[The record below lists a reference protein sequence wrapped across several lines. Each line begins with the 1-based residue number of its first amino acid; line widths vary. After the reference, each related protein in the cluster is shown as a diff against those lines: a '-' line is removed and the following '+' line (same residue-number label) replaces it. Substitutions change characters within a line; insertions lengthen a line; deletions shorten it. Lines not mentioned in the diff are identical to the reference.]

1 MKHGRR
7 INTMNIPDDVDIN
20 YDSEPDDVEQKLS
33 NKKYILDNEKFNH
46 VVKRENDFD
55 KTIQCKKKEIKV
67 YAANNLGMNRFTGA
81 RKPSPLQ
88 RLESGFKGMF
98 FSVDSE
104 VLRRFPGLRK
114 EVIKTHRKKN
124 AILNTKI
131 DLGHLAYFY
140 LKDVNNTQQAR
151 INSLKGRK
159 LKQSSNYSCVADKDI
174 YELEFQK
181 LINKFKYKQTNSFSL
196 SKGGGNNSTIKSST
210 TNIHESN
217 NNSNSNCGGH
227 NSGYAYTHTNVN
239 TSTNANDDTLLYS
252 KHKPKLK
259 LIDMSKLN
267 LSNVKTIQTNSTSA
281 SSRKQY
287 HPLII
292 KDSSRKNHSLMYNTT
307 SAFTHHM
314 SNSNVAHHY
323 HHHQSQSPRNTK
335 RIVKPSTH
343 HRSVLSMNP
352 TSKRSRNTHHLN
364 LHQSIVSNANALE
377 THTSHLENELYKII
391 DSQQY
396 LKTMPVMDQ
405 NHRKDFEEMYG
416 LKVNKQSEK
425 KAEAKKQV
433 LEAIQIRGQYR
444 VMDKDKADFIKFSDD
459 ITKLPDEVALVIAE
473 RIVNAYN
480 NQSDKLEKV
489 TNKYGMISDAERER
503 KMKMRERLD
512 NNFRKIKRL
521 GVYLER
527 KEIKIKSMLQKQKK

>member
-1 MKHGRR
+1 MKPGRR
-7 INTMNIPDDVDIN
+7 INTMNIPNDIDMN
-20 YDSEPDDVEQKLS
+20 YDSEPDDVEQKLI
-33 NKKYILDNEKFNH
+33 NKKYILDNDKFNK

-159 LKQSSNYSCVADKDI
+159 LKQSSNYSVIADKDI

-181 LINKFKYKQTNSFSL
+181 LVNKFKNKQTSSFSL
-196 SKGGGNNSTIKSST
+196 TKGNNSTIKSSSM
-210 TNIHESN
+210 NIHESN
-217 NNSNSNCGGH
+217 NNSNCNNHDSGCG
-227 NSGYAYTHTNVN
+227 YTHTNVN
-239 TSTNANDDTLLYS
+239 VNDDALLYN

-267 LSNVKTIQTNSTSA
+267 LSNMKTIQTNSTSA
-281 SSRKQY
+281 SSRGRC
-287 HPLII
+287 HPLSI
-292 KDSSRKNHSLMYNTT
+292 KDFSKKYHSLMYNTT
-307 SAFTHHM
+307 TTPFTHHI
-314 SNSNVAHHY
+314 SNSSQDHHY
-323 HHHQSQSPRNTK
+323 HQQSQTPCITK
-335 RIVKPSTH
+335 RIVKPSSH
-343 HRSVLSMNP
+343 NRSVLPINT
-352 TSKRSRNTHHLN
+352 TSYANKRSRNKHHHN
-364 LHQSIVSNANALE
+364 LQQSIVSNANALE
-377 THTSHLENELYKII
+377 THTSYLENELYKII

-396 LKTMPVMDQ
+396 LKTMPVMDK

-416 LKVNKQSEK
+416 LKVNKNSEK
-425 KAEAKKQV
+425 KEHAKNQV

-480 NQSDKLEKV
+480 NQSDKLEGE
-489 TNKYGMISDAERER
+489 TTKYGMLSDAERER
-503 KMKMRERLD
+503 KMKIREKLD
-512 NNFRKIKRL
+512 DNFRKINRM
-521 GVYLER
+521 GVFLER
-527 KEIKIKSMLQKQKK
+527 KEIKLKTMLHMQKK